1 MRRKRFIYLVN
12 ETVSI
17 PAKGSN
23 MRRTSLSPSLAI
35 FMALT
40 LSTTVA
46 TGGEPAKP
54 KGAPPKRPPTSL
66 KSWVMVDPFT
76 ISVIQDGEVR
86 GTFTVNFG
94 MDVPDNT
101 LREKA
106 ETLMPRLRDAW
117 LRSLNLYAATAL
129 RPRRQADINEL
140 STRIQQTADEV
151 LGKPGAKVL
160 MAQALVDIPQ

>member
-1 MRRKRFIYLVN
+1 MRRI
-12 ETVSI
+12 T
-17 PAKGSN
+17 
-23 MRRTSLSPSLAI
+23 PSLAI
-35 FMALT
+35 FMALS
-40 LSTTVA
+40 LTTGLA
-46 TGGEPAKP
+46 AASEPAKP
-54 KGAPPKRPPTSL
+54 KSGAPKRPPTSL

-76 ISVIQDGEVR
+76 ISVIQDGDVR

-94 MDVPDNT
+94 MDVPDND

-129 RPRRQADINEL
+129 RPRRQADVAEL
-140 STRIQQTADEV
+140 SARIQQTADEV

-160 MAQALVDIPQ
+160 MSQAMVNIPQ

>member
-1 MRRKRFIYLVN
+1 
-12 ETVSI
+12 
-17 PAKGSN
+17 
-23 MRRTSLSPSLAI
+23 MRRTLLSPSLAVFI
-35 FMALT
+35 ALS

-46 TGGEPAKP
+46 AGGENAKP

-76 ISVIQDGEVR
+76 ISVIQDGDVR

-106 ETLMPRLRDAW
+106 ELLMPRLRDAW

-129 RPRRQADINEL
+129 RPRRQADVDEL
-140 STRIQQTADEV
+140 AARIQRTADDV

-160 MAQALVDIPQ
+160 MAQAVVSIL

>member
-1 MRRKRFIYLVN
+1 MRRI
-12 ETVSI
+12 
-17 PAKGSN
+17 
-23 MRRTSLSPSLAI
+23 SLSPSLAVFI
-35 FMALT
+35 ALS

-46 TGGEPAKP
+46 TGAEQAKP
-54 KGAPPKRPPTSL
+54 KSAPPKRPPTSL

-76 ISVIQDGEVR
+76 ISVIQDGDLR

-94 MDVPDNT
+94 MDVPDST

-106 ETLMPRLRDAW
+106 ELLMPRLRDAW

-129 RPRRQADINEL
+129 RPRRQADVGEL
-140 STRIQQTADEV
+140 AARIQQTADDV

-160 MAQALVDIPQ
+160 MAQAVVNIPQ